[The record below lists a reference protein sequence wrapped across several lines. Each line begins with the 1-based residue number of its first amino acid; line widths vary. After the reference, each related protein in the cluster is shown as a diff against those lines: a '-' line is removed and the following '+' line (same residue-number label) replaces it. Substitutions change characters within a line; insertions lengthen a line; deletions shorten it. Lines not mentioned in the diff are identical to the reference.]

1 MKMLNKISK
10 EAVQLI
16 KENNTW
22 FIVSMATGVII
33 LVCATLKINSYG
45 TSGR

>member
-1 MKMLNKISK
+1 MKILNKINK

-22 FIVSMATGVII
+22 FIVCTAMGVII
-33 LVCATLKINSYG
+33 LVYVTLKIK
-45 TSGR
+45 

>member
-22 FIVSMATGVII
+22 FIVCMAIGVII
-33 LVCATLKINSYG
+33 LVYVTLK
-45 TSGR
+45 